1 MNKNDIDCYRYI
13 IDSSVSTI
21 RNNDYIII
29 HNSMEVVQYIIY
41 IYIPVLPPFHK
52 GSRHPMYN
60 ALCQLVM
67 AFEAGPTAH
76 DSSIGH

>member
-41 IYIPVLPPFHK
+41 IYISLFCLPFTKVP
-52 GSRHPMYN
+52 
-60 ALCQLVM
+60 AILCTTLSVSWSWLLKQDQLHM
-67 AFEAGPTAH
+67 TLP
-76 DSSIGH
+76 